1 MRLGASTSTPAPK
14 SVRANLVLVRSR
26 RKPGRKLPP
35 PTSKEEKEFRKA
47 ARDPWLLATSL
58 ERHDADAVVAL
69 YAMRMQIEETFRDA
83 KNHRF
88 GWALRHVKTSS
99 IERMT
104 ILLLITSLAT
114 IAVTLVG
121 HAAERDGVPPRLSSE
136 HPDQAGVVVLR
147 PRLRDYPTG
156 RSAHLGS
163 PQTSSRP

>member
-69 YAMRMQIEETFRDA
+69 YAMRMQIEETF
-83 KNHRF
+83 
-88 GWALRHVKTSS
+88 
-99 IERMT
+99 
-104 ILLLITSLAT
+104 
-114 IAVTLVG
+114 
-121 HAAERDGVPPRLSSE
+121 P
-136 HPDQAGVVVLR
+136 
-147 PRLRDYPTG
+147 
-156 RSAHLGS
+156 
-163 PQTSSRP
+163 